1 MFSIQQRFYLPTKVA
16 SMEQFWALVRA
27 PHTAKLVAEAR
38 AALAKDDK
46 ATYDKKKKQLPLV
59 IFVGTFDESEK
70 EVENKKTGEKRKMKG
85 RWRNQANV
93 NLNGLVVA
101 DYDHLD
107 GDVLDGHVAQMAL
120 NVTQTVAVLRERAL
134 RRLAGGAAGG
144 VPELDELG
152 EGHVVDLLLLLLLLD
167 HLVKGLA
174 LAVELGSS
182 MLRIT
187 RSIGYNLN
195 GCLR

>member
-1 MFSIQQRFYLPTKVA
+1 MPPR
-16 SMEQFWALVRA
+16 
-27 PHTAKLVAEAR
+27 
-38 AALAKDDK
+38 
-46 ATYDKKKKQLPLV
+46 
-59 IFVGTFDESEK
+59 
-70 EVENKKTGEKRKMKG
+70 G
-85 RWRNQANV
+85 RS
-93 NLNGLVVA
+93 
-101 DYDHLD
+101 
-107 GDVLDGHVAQMAL
+107 
-120 NVTQTVAVLRERAL
+120 AVLRERAL